1 MGDAVEPVVIIGA
14 GPAGLACAWRLA
26 QLGISP
32 LLLEKA
38 AFPREKVC
46 GDALSGKVLA
56 LVRKLGGEA
65 ALRQLFSHP
74 EAQPAAVLA
83 LVDRRGRALRLEF
96 PPQQGYP
103 QGLLLR
109 RYAFDAWL
117 ATQLPPTVRLRTG
130 VAVKTLLRRG
140 SVWQIELEGQPSIY
154 AHFVVGA
161 EGVASR
167 VARWV
172 EAYHGMG
179 RPPTFPAVRGY
190 IKAHSP
196 LEALELYF
204 VPPVLPGY
212 FWAFP
217 MGRWWNVGVGTSQQK
232 ARLPLRTLLRTR
244 WPAVEGL
251 AGHGIP
257 VALQKRPLTAPGCAL
272 IGDAAA
278 LADPFTGEGIG
289 NALLSGIRLAEALA
303 AFPPSTWGTLDL
315 ATAYTHRLYKELS
328 AELRMARWL
337 YRLAAHAW
345 AVEKLI
351 GVARQHPGLVGWAL
365 HSYGV
370 KKA

>member
-1 MGDAVEPVVIIGA
+1 MGDAVEPVVIVGA

-26 QLGISP
+26 QLGFSP

-38 AFPREKVC
+38 TFPRDKVC
-46 GDALSGKVLA
+46 GDALSGKVVA

-65 ALRQLFSHP
+65 ALDRLFAHP
-74 EAQPAAVLA
+74 EAQPASMLA
-83 LVDRRGRALRLEF
+83 LVDKRGRQLRLAF
-96 PPQQGYP
+96 PPHRGYP

-117 ATQLPPTVRLRTG
+117 AAQLPPTVRLRTG
-130 VAVKTLLRRG
+130 TAVKALLRQG
-140 SVWQIELEGQPSIY
+140 SLWHLQLEGQPPLQ

-172 EAYHGMG
+172 EAYHGLG
-179 RPPTFPAVRGY
+179 RPVTFPAVRGY
-190 IKAHSP
+190 VETLSSS
-196 LEALELYF
+196 EALELHF

-217 MGRWWNVGVGTSQQK
+217 MGKGWNVGVGTSRQK
-232 ARLPLRTLLRTR
+232 ARLPLRTLLQAR
-244 WPAVEGL
+244 WPAVQGL

-303 AFPPSTWGTLDL
+303 AFPPSKWATLDL
-315 ATAYTHRLYKELS
+315 AATYTHRLYKELS
-328 AELRMARWL
+328 AELRMSRWL
-337 YRLAAHAW
+337 YRLATQGW
-345 AVEKLI
+345 AVEGLI
-351 GVARQHPGLVGWAL
+351 GIAERHPGLVRWVL
-365 HSYGV
+365 RSYGV